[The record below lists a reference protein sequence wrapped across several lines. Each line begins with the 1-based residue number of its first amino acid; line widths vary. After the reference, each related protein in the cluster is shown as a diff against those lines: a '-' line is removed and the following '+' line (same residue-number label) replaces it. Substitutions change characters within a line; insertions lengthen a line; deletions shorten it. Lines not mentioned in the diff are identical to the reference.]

1 MHSWGLNAGQVV
13 NEGFSEA
20 VFGVRLEGVG

>member
-13 NEGFSEA
+13 IEAFSEA